1 MQISGRTRRPQIT
14 VGLACPL
21 AGGNRS
27 NRLRRPPIR
36 LARIDLGSST
46 SESSRQHP
54 GQTRRWR
61 PGKEAV
67 TSLAAPGCRS
77 PVCAKRRESVS
88 APSATAAIAS
98 TTTSVTRQRFEPADL
113 KITIKRTCRHT
124 FAEHSS
130 RGRQNILTSGDVLR
144 LSSIGN
150 QSLWVIEFDFGARRN
165 GTGREALR
173 SLERPVPLRTPT
185 LPGCRES
192 QRCLPTEAR
201 MRALGIVIPAPC
213 IERHAGMRQ

>member
-1 MQISGRTRRPQIT
+1 LQISGRTRRPQIT

-67 TSLAAPGCRS
+67 TPLAAPGCRS

-113 KITIKRTCRHT
+113 KITIKRTCQHT

-130 RGRQNILTSGDVLR
+130 RGRQNILTSGPCEAGLAPSPIYHKRAINPQLVRMDLGLAGSFLSIGARPERTR
-144 LSSIGN
+144 LS
-150 QSLWVIEFDFGARRN
+150 DMPTFG
-165 GTGREALR
+165 
-173 SLERPVPLRTPT
+173 
-185 LPGCRES
+185 
-192 QRCLPTEAR
+192 
-201 MRALGIVIPAPC
+201 
-213 IERHAGMRQ
+213 

>member
-1 MQISGRTRRPQIT
+1 MD
-14 VGLACPL
+14 LACPL

-67 TSLAAPGCRS
+67 TPLAAPGCRS

-130 RGRQNILTSGDVLR
+130 RGRQNILTSGPC
-144 LSSIGN
+144 
-150 QSLWVIEFDFGARRN
+150 
-165 GTGREALR
+165 EAELAP
-173 SLERPVPLRTPT
+173 SPIIINAPLTHSWLGWTSGWLAHSFPLEPGPNAL
-185 LPGCRES
+185 GCRTCQLS
-192 QRCLPTEAR
+192 DDRNL
-201 MRALGIVIPAPC
+201 V
-213 IERHAGMRQ
+213 ERIIMVAANMDYAVVE